1 MQKFIAFME
10 KYIVPVAGKIGS
22 QRHLAIRD
30 GFIAVMPLIL
40 VGALASLIN
49 GFPSEVFKIS

>member
-1 MQKFIAFME
+1 ME

-22 QRHLAIRD
+22 QRHLAAIRD

-49 GFPSEVFKIS
+49 GFPSEASKIS

>member
-22 QRHLAIRD
+22 QRHLAADRKS
-30 GFIAVMPLIL
+30 V
-40 VGALASLIN
+40 V
-49 GFPSEVFKIS
+49 